1 MEKSV
6 RFDRHARRRLQWRRI
21 SEEEVM
27 QVLNSPDRIEPSLKG
42 RVNAFKT
49 VGAKYL
55 KVTYRELSEELLV
68 ISVVN
73 KA

>member
-6 RFDRHARRRLQWRRI
+6 KFDRHARRRMQWRI
-21 SEEEVM
+21 VSEDEVM
-27 QVLNSPDRIEPSLKG
+27 QVLNSPARIESSVRG

-49 VGAKYL
+49 VGTKTL
-55 KVTYRELSEELLV
+55 KVTYKEFSEEVLV

-73 KA
+73 KS

>member
-1 MEKSV
+1 M
-6 RFDRHARRRLQWRRI
+6 QWRRI

-27 QVLNSPDRIEPSLKG
+27 QVLNSPDQVEPSTKG
-42 RVNAFKT
+42 RMNVFKT

-55 KVTYRELSEELLV
+55 KVTYRESAEELLV

>member
-1 MEKSV
+1 VEKRV
-6 RFDRHARRRLQWRRI
+6 RFDRHARRRMQWRGI

-27 QVLNSPDRIEPSLKG
+27 QVLNSPDNIEPSIKG
-42 RVNAFKT
+42 RTNVFKM

-73 KA
+73 KP

>member
-6 RFDRHARRRLQWRRI
+6 KFDRHARRRMQWRI
-21 SEEEVM
+21 VSEDEVM
-27 QVLNSPDRIEPSLKG
+27 QVLNSPDRIESSVRG

-49 VGAKYL
+49 VGTKTL
-55 KVTYRELSEELLV
+55 KVTYKEFSEEVLV

-73 KA
+73 KS